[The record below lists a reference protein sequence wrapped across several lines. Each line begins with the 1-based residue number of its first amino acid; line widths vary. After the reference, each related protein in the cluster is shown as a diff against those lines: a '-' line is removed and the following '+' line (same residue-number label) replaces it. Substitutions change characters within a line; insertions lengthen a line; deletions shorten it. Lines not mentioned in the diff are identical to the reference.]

1 MDQNVLYNKV
11 AGCLLGGAIGDAKGY
26 HFETDHTWRFSAV
39 TQMTLF
45 TIEGMVYGYWR
56 ANEKGI
62 GAEVEYYV
70 NESYKTWLNTQG
82 METDSLWKPVSE
94 LLRREE
100 LMHQRDPGHTC
111 IKALQSQVMGTIQK
125 PVNDS
130 KGSAAVYRAAPLGF
144 MTCWGN
150 PVLTGARTAALTHG
164 NPMAWISAGFYAG
177 LINRLVSEEHVDL
190 KKEIEVILLAVKN
203 LFALYK
209 KECDAFH
216 VLIREAVLLSEQE
229 TGDEEVL
236 HALGGRRISEEALAV
251 ALYCCLKGKGFDD
264 CVELACSLKPHRA
277 DIAGLTGSIAGALY
291 GLDHVGEMQHLE
303 CLDLILYYA
312 QLIVRA
318 EMHHHGIKIDEEE
331 QMQTYIDRYFPLVKK
346 LYENETL
353 NAWCRSSS
361 VSDDTHMEYTDQIRA
376 MIKETY
382 KLPFFGEYYK
392 HAKRYAKY
400 ITEEIMMFSKKDIAA
415 RIIAE
420 VAQDYASSGYVIRE
434 AIGKGKLYRLM
445 QAYAKADH
453 TNKSTRYE
461 SDTDGMNKV
470 TQLDLNKIWFL
481 TTYYDKNKKV
491 RMYSLDK
498 ETADDSHY
506 EFRDAES
513 IRAVLKDTS
522 DRTFEECIRKYT
534 LENGGEKT
542 LSLIYPY
549 IVAQFHY

>member
-150 PVLTGARTAALTHG
+150 PILTGARTAALTHG

-177 LINRLVSEEHVDL
+177 LINQLVNKDYADL
-190 KKEIEVILLAVKN
+190 KKETEIILHAIEN

-209 KECDAFH
+209 TEVNTFLA
-216 VLIREAVLLSEQE
+216 LIRKAVFLSEQE
-229 TGDEEVL
+229 EVSHESGEKRIGEET
-236 HALGGRRISEEALAV
+236 LAA
-251 ALYCCLKGKGFDD
+251 ALYCCLKTKNYSDAI
-264 CVELACSLKPHRA
+264 ELACQLKPHRP
-277 DIAGLTGSIAGALY
+277 DITGMTGSIAGALY
-291 GLDHVGEMQHLE
+291 GLDHVDEMQNLE
-303 CLDLILYYA
+303 CRDLILYCA
-312 QLIVRA
+312 QCAVKA
-318 EMHHHGIKIDEEE
+318 ELHHHGINIDEEK
-331 QMQTYIDRYFPLVKK
+331 QMEEYIHTYLPLVQK
-346 LYENETL
+346 LYEDAQL
-353 NAWCRSSS
+353 NKWSQ
-361 VSDDTHMEYTDQIRA
+361 SDDDQIKA
-376 MIKETY
+376 FIEDTCQ
-382 KLPFFGEYYK
+382 LPFSGEHCR
-392 HAKRYAKY
+392 HAKHYAKY

-415 RIIAE
+415 RMIAE
-420 VAQDYASSGYVIRE
+420 VAEDYTNSGYLMHE
-434 AIGKGKLYRLM
+434 AIGKGKLYHLM
-445 QAYAKADH
+445 QAYAKAPGL
-453 TNKSTRYE
+453 NQSTRYE
-461 SDTDGMNKV
+461 SYPDGMRKI
-470 TQLDLNKIWFL
+470 TQLDLKRIWFL

-498 ETADDSHY
+498 ETANDSHY
-506 EFRDAES
+506 EFTDADS
-513 IRAVLKDTS
+513 IRAKIDDGS